1 MKLKNL
7 LPKTLVTENS
17 TSAYDY
23 GCAMLYFNFPDM
35 VKLHGA
41 ITPNELY
48 EEDGDKSY
56 GIEDEPH
63 ITLLYGLHN
72 DVSLEDVNSIIQK
85 FVFSKCKVHNAS
97 LFQNEKYDVLK
108 FDLDTTTGGGMASK
122 CNKELRKLPHTS
134 DYPDYHPHMTIAY
147 LKPGMG
153 QKYADHF
160 NKIQPT
166 GYILVPTH
174 GVYSQPDGTKS
185 KINIRV
191 SKL

>member
-1 MKLKNL
+1 MKLKKILNNL
-7 LPKTLVTENS
+7 LLENDGPH
-17 TSAYDY
+17 TY
-23 GCAMLYFNFPDM
+23 GCAMLYFDFALM
-35 VKLHGA
+35 FKLQNTIHNDH
-41 ITPNELY
+41 IFIDPM
-48 EEDGDKSY
+48 DSSY
-56 GIEDEPH
+56 GLEKSPH
-63 ITLLYGLHN
+63 VTLLYGLH
-72 DVSLEDVNSIIQK
+72 DGVSLEDVNSIIQK

-108 FDLDTTTGGGMASK
+108 FDLDTTTGGGMAGK

-166 GYILVPTH
+166 GYTLVPTH